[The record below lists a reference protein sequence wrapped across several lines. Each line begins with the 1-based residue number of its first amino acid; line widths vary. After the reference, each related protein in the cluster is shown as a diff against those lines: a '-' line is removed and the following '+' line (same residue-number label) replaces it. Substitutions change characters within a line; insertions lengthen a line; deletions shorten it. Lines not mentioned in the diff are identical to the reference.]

1 MEEML
6 FLLCMFYT
14 LPISHVT
21 LITSFHLKNEEMNAK
36 KPSTSLLVHPL
47 GEEQQNLYFCLLFLE
62 LSFLGAFSPVVTHS
76 LPLTLKIKNNKLKVS
91 PLSNLPL

>member
-21 LITSFHLKNEEMNAK
+21 LITSFHLKNEEMNANK
-36 KPSTSLLVHPL
+36 TLNVFVSTSTGRRAAEFVFLSFVSGTFFHQSFLSCGHPL
-47 GEEQQNLYFCLLFLE
+47 
-62 LSFLGAFSPVVTHS
+62 P
-76 LPLTLKIKNNKLKVS
+76 P
-91 PLSNLPL
+91 SNLKNEK